1 MSDNIQTNTTGR
13 LTPCLQ
19 KKIDKTTYLVEVHF
33 SDTSTQS
40 VEDKLKRVI
49 LHDLE
54 HGKQGRPRKS
64 DEKWWIRPWQ
74 VATGKTAKSILIS
87 CGARL
92 APFDIRELRDLMEY
106 DDLELDTLGE
116 RKTAL
121 FVIISDTD
129 ATFNFV
135 VSIMYS
141 QLFNLLCDKA
151 DDVYNGRLPVHVR
164 MLLDEFAVRS

>member
-54 HGKQGRPRKS
+54 HGKQENQEKVMKN
-64 DEKWWIRPWQ
+64 DEY
-74 VATGKTAKSILIS
+74 V
-87 CGARL
+87 
-92 APFDIRELRDLMEY
+92 
-106 DDLELDTLGE
+106 LD
-116 RKTAL
+116 K
-121 FVIISDTD
+121 
-129 ATFNFV
+129 
-135 VSIMYS
+135 
-141 QLFNLLCDKA
+141 
-151 DDVYNGRLPVHVR
+151 
-164 MLLDEFAVRS
+164 